1 MSSQKDRVYR
11 LYLGSLKGGFI
22 CYHAYSFFIASLIL
36 GQTIRSYLRKMA
48 SCAVKHFNG
57 GRRTQEDLP
66 EHQWEAAGFLPPAI
80 QVYIN
85 LSTPNLVRNI
95 VH

>member
-1 MSSQKDRVYR
+1 MESQKDR
-11 LYLGSLKGGFI
+11 GFPLH
-22 CYHAYSFFIASLIL
+22 HAHSFFFDCLIL

-85 LSTPNLVRNI
+85 LST
-95 VH
+95 